1 MSRNTL
7 SHNTVSPD
15 ALAHRGEDADRIR
28 TIRQQGA
35 GPGRTP
41 YYYLG
46 RAAEVWW
53 TAINKQADFVH
64 RETEPRKRAG
74 N

>member
-1 MSRNTL
+1 MNRDNSGCDPRPGN
-7 SHNTVSPD
+7 SEEI
-15 ALAHRGEDADRIR
+15 ARIR